1 MGTPLCAMYLLAL
14 AVLSDGL
21 SPVAA
26 AARLL
31 RAVSLLGTSDSPK
44 LPDNISQ
51 AGRQAGNE
59 SGGQTSR
66 GQQQRQAGN

>member
-1 MGTPLCAMYLLAL
+1 MYLLAL

-31 RAVSLLGTSDSPK
+31 SAVSLLGTSDSAQ
-44 LPDNISQ
+44 LPDTISQ
-51 AGRQAGNE
+51 AHRQASSE
-59 SGGQTSR
+59 SGGQTSASHE
-66 GQQQRQAGN
+66 GQAEQAGY